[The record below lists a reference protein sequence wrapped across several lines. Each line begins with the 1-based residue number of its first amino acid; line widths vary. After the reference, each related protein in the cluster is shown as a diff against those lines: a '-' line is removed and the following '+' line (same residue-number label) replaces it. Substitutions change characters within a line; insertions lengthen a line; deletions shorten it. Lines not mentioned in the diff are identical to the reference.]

1 MKRSQFN
8 TDVGDSDFRIQ
19 TGQLISALLFGGR
32 EFQGPD
38 LRQNFLPQNLLK
50 ILWFYGAFSF
60 HNKINRGRQSFGVQ
74 LKKKQVY

>member
-1 MKRSQFN
+1 MMKRSQFN

-38 LRQNFLPQNLLK
+38 LRQNFLPPKFTEDFVVLWC
-50 ILWFYGAFSF
+50 ILFS
-60 HNKINRGRQSFGVQ
+60 
-74 LKKKQVY
+74 